1 MHRTLRRTLRLTRL
15 GLHLALGVAL
25 VGLAYP
31 WLGPRQR
38 AAVRARWCRWLLAT
52 LGVRLQ
58 VAGAAPAQ
66 PVLVAANHVSW
77 LDVFAI
83 GAALPCTFVS
93 KHEARSWP
101 VFGWLA
107 AHNETLFLRRN
118 SARAAHAL
126 NRHVAARLAG
136 RETVA
141 IFPEGT
147 TSDGSQVLP
156 FNAAL
161 FQPAV
166 DAACRV
172 LPVAVQYYDHRAR
185 PTTAAAYVGDDPLWK
200 SLRAVLDA
208 PSIHVHLFLGDC
220 LQGAGVTRR
229 ALAARSREAVVRLQS
244 PTTAYDRALTGCAG
258 LVRWGGKRAM
268 KRLPLPTSLSIS
280 RVAWWRASAC
290 FTIARP
296 RPVPPVSRERLRST
310 R

>member
-15 GLHLALGVAL
+15 GLHLALGIAL
-25 VGLAYP
+25 VRLAYP
-31 WLGPRQR
+31 LLRSRQR
-38 AAVRARWCRWLLAT
+38 AAVRARWCRQLLAT

-58 VAGAAPAQ
+58 VAGTAPSH

-77 LDVFAI
+77 LDIFAI

-107 AHNETLFLRRN
+107 AHNETLFLRRD

-136 RETVA
+136 RESVA

-161 FQPAV
+161 FQSAV

-172 LPVAVQYYDHRAR
+172 LPVAAQYYDHRAR
-185 PTTAAAYVGDDPLWK
+185 CTTAAAYVGDDPLWK

-220 LQGAGVTRR
+220 LQGAGVSRR
-229 ALAARSREAVVRLQS
+229 ELAARARETVVRLHS
-244 PTTAYDRALTGCAG
+244 PASVYERVLTGCAG
-258 LVRWGGKRAM
+258 VVRWGGKRAV
-268 KRLPLPTSLSIS
+268 KRLPAPSSLSIS
-280 RVAWWRASAC
+280 SAAWWRASAC

-296 RPVPPVSRERLRST
+296 SPVPPVSRERLRST